1 MACDDAP
8 MPQEV
13 TVDRRDVSGARWRR
27 RWSVAVALVLALA
40 GCESGQDPG
49 LEPGG
54 VEGTDRTSDTLGTC
68 PPGGPDAT
76 TPEAGC
82 LGPDGAVQR
91 P

>member
-1 MACDDAP
+1 ML
-8 MPQEV
+8 QEV
-13 TVDRRDVSGARWRR
+13 SATRHDEMIREARRPR
-27 RWSVAVALVLALA
+27 RWILAAAIVLVLA
-40 GCESGQDPG
+40 GCESDQDPG
-49 LEPGG
+49 LDPGVG
-54 VEGTDRTSDTLGTC
+54 EADARTSDTLGTC